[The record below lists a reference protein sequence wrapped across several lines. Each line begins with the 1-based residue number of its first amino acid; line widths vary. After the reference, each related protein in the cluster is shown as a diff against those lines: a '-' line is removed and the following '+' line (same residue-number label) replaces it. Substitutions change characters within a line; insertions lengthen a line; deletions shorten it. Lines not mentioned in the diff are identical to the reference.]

1 MMGAIIMKKS
11 KLKEYSYTFILLGVL
26 LVVIFIMAIMS
37 PYFFSWKHCRNLLNH
52 SAIYLVLSIG
62 MTFVICAGQIDL
74 SVGAIIGFSGVCMGL
89 LLNQG
94 VSPIW
99 AILIELL
106 IGVIVGIVNGI
117 FVAYGKINSF
127 IVTLGMMTILR
138 GITLILTNSSS
149 VFGFG
154 NIITFIGSGKIG
166 PVNMPIILSLV
177 IATVGGVLLHRTIF
191 GNYCLFIGTNE
202 IALNRS
208 GVNVKKYKIIIFALC
223 GLCASVAG
231 LIITA
236 RLNSAEPLAGQGYE
250 MDAIAASILGGT
262 SMQGGKG
269 NIIGTIIACL
279 ILNIMKN
286 GLTLLAISSHY
297 QEILTGLILLISV
310 LISESEQ
317 RRRSEV

>member
-37 PYFFSWKHCRNLLNH
+37 PYFFSWKNCRNILNQ

-74 SVGAIIGFSGVCMGL
+74 SVGAIIGFSGVCVGL

-99 AILIELL
+99 AILIQLL

-177 IATVGGVLLHRTIF
+177 IATVGGVLLHRTTF

-236 RLNSAEPLAGQGYE
+236 RLNSAEPLAGQG
-250 MDAIAASILGGT
+250 DGT

>member
-37 PYFFSWKHCRNLLNH
+37 PYFFSWKNCRNILNQ

-74 SVGAIIGFSGVCMGL
+74 SVGAIIGFSGVCVGL

-99 AILIELL
+99 AILIQLL

-177 IATVGGVLLHRTIF
+177 IATVGGVLLHRTTF

-262 SMQGGKG
+262 SMQGRKG

-286 GLTLLAISSHY
+286 GVTLLAISSHY

>member
-37 PYFFSWKHCRNLLNH
+37 PYFFSWKNCRNILNQ

-74 SVGAIIGFSGVCMGL
+74 SVGAIIGFSGVCVGL

-177 IATVGGVLLHRTIF
+177 IATVGGVLLHRTTF

-286 GLTLLAISSHY
+286 GLTLLAIFSHY

>member
-1 MMGAIIMKKS
+1 MKKS

-37 PYFFSWKHCRNLLNH
+37 PYFFSWKNCRNILNQ

-177 IATVGGVLLHRTIF
+177 IATVGGVLLHRTTF

-208 GVNVKKYKIIIFALC
+208 GVNVKKYKIIIFRLC
-223 GLCASVAG
+223 GLCASVDG